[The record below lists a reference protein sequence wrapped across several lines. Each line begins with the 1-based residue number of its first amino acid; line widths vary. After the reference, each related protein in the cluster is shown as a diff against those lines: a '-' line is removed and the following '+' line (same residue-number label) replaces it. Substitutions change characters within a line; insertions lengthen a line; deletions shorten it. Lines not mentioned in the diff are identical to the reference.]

1 MSITGRR
8 YDSGAV
14 VVIAI
19 ASGVIRSIEPLSDE
33 HAAGELPWI
42 SPGFVDLQVNGYGGQ
57 EFSSADLTVEKTA
70 AIVRRMAEFGV
81 TRFCP
86 TVTTAGFEVLVHAM
100 RTIAAAC
107 EGDADVSRR
116 VLGIHLEGP
125 YISPVDG
132 PRGAHPLVHCRP
144 PDWEEFSRLQDAA
157 GGRIRLVTLAAEYA
171 ESPGFI
177 ERAVQSGV
185 VVSIGH
191 TAANSEQIR
200 AAADAGATMSTHL
213 GNGAHRELPRHP
225 NYLWDQLAEDRLT
238 ASLIVDGH
246 HLPRAVV
253 KSFWRAKLEE
263 RIVLVSDLSG
273 LAGMPAGRYASELCD
288 LEILDDGRLVVAGQ
302 RQLLAGASRP
312 IGDGIANLMA
322 FAGVGLKTAVE
333 AASLRP
339 MRLLAAPLR
348 KTRQPATGLP
358 VLRQSGGGDFHKAAT
373 SQAGT
378 SEIEGL
384 AIGAAADL
392 VLFDL
397 LPAANA
403 DADTPFTLKVRQTLI
418 SGDVSLDA
426 DCS

>member
-1 MSITGRR
+1 MSTLSITGRR
-8 YDSGAV
+8 YDSGEPVAV
-14 VVIAI
+14 EIA
-19 ASGVIRSIEPLSDE
+19 AGVIRSIESLSDAP
-33 HAAGELPWI
+33 AAGELPWI
-42 SPGFVDLQVNGYGGQ
+42 APGFVDLQVNGYGGQ

-86 TVTTAGFEVLVHAM
+86 TVTTAGFDVLLHAM

-107 EGDADVSRR
+107 EGDPYIARR
-116 VLGIHLEGP
+116 VLGVHLEGP

-144 PDWEEFSRLQDAA
+144 PNWDEFCRLQDAA

-171 ESPGFI
+171 ESPRFI

-191 TAANSEQIR
+191 TAASSEQIR
-200 AAADAGATMSTHL
+200 SAVDAGATMSTHL

-225 NYLWDQLAEDRLT
+225 NYLWDQMAEDRLT

-246 HLPRAVV
+246 HLPPAVV

-273 LAGMPAGRYASELCD
+273 LAGMPPGRYASELCD

-333 AASLRP
+333 TASLRP
-339 MRLLAAPLR
+339 MRLLAAGLLA
-348 KTRQPATGLP
+348 TRLSALQ
-358 VLRQSGGGDFHKAAT
+358 QSGGGDFQKAAT

-397 LPAANA
+397 NPAANA
-403 DADTPFTLKVRQTLI
+403 GSETPCTLSVRQTLI
-418 SGDVSLDA
+418 GGDMAFDA
-426 DCS
+426 DR